1 MSAVV
6 VVAATYVSVIL
17 LLFVAF
23 IQIGVSIGI
32 VPITIVWGGSQQTLT
47 TQLRLASM
55 IASIILIMF
64 AYILYQR
71 GTNSSGNSISHSASS
86 STTTTTMHYYYG
98 LSWFVTIYMILN
110 TIGNLLS
117 TNNFEKY
124 VFGCIT
130 AIVAICGIIISSSSS
145 NGGST
150 TSSSNNNNSIGTRT
164 DGEYTTID

>member
-23 IQIGVSIGI
+23 IQFGISIGI

-86 STTTTTMHYYYG
+86 STSMHYYYG

-150 TSSSNNNNSIGTRT
+150 TSSSNNNSIGTKT

>member
-23 IQIGVSIGI
+23 IQFGISIGI

-86 STTTTTMHYYYG
+86 STSMHYYYYG

-150 TSSSNNNNSIGTRT
+150 TSSSNNNSIGTRT

>member
-17 LLFVAF
+17 LLFVAI
-23 IQIGVSIGI
+23 IQIGISIGI

-86 STTTTTMHYYYG
+86 STSIHCYYYG

-150 TSSSNNNNSIGTRT
+150 TSSSNNNSIGTRT